1 MPVSS
6 VTTQTGTYSS
16 SDIAEGEIVFV
27 TTSGQPDR
35 AEASSDIVTLSQAG
49 LAFLTGSPT
58 HGESS
63 QSSSQTALARL
74 DQDIQSSR
82 QTIRAMAEQ
91 WVDRLTAQIRQL
103 MLMEAFTSPKALA
116 GELAQLAHQLA
127 VAVQQY
133 AQNQGSAPSLANIG
147 AMVTTAP
154 QATAQPP
161 AQDDQSTPDVPDQ
174 TASPDP
180 ASGSTSQ
187 TGQGATATNDNQ
199 AFRQSV
205 RTLAK
210 QMESLLHAARHHLKK
225 QPDSDIQAAQ
235 RALNEVEQTLPQ
247 L

>member
-16 SDIAEGEIVFV
+16 ADIAEGEIVFV

-35 AEASSDIVTLSQAG
+35 AEASSDIITLSQAG

-82 QTIRAMAEQ
+82 RTIRAMAEQ

-103 MLMEAFTSPKALA
+103 MLMEAFTSPKTLA

-147 AMVTTAP
+147 AMVTT
-154 QATAQPP
+154 TAQPP
-161 AQDDQSTPDVPDQ
+161 AQDHQSTPDVPDQ

-199 AFRQSV
+199 AFQQSV

-210 QMESLLHAARHHLKK
+210 QMEALLHAARHHLKK